1 VEVGAALGVGSKR
14 TVKQINLARLVELAH
29 RHESCIDLIL
39 AEMFG
44 LVRETDFLKDL
55 QIE

>member
-1 VEVGAALGVGSKR
+1 MGAALGVESKR
-14 TVKQINLARLVELAH
+14 TVKQIKLVRLVEITH

-39 AEMFG
+39 IEMFG
-44 LVRETDFLKDL
+44 LVRETGLLEAL

>member
-14 TVKQINLARLVELAH
+14 TVKQINLEAH

>member
-1 VEVGAALGVGSKR
+1 VGAALGVGSKR
-14 TVKQINLARLVELAH
+14 TVKQINLARLVKITH

-39 AEMFG
+39 VEMFG
-44 LVRETDFLKDL
+44 LVRETDLLKVL